1 MDKKSFRLVFMGTSD
16 FAVPSL
22 KALVN
27 SDYRIAGVITA
38 PDKEAGRGQK
48 LRFSPVKEFALLH
61 NLELLQPVNLKDPGF
76 QSDLKS
82 LQPDLQ
88 VVVAFRM
95 LPQAVWA
102 LPAKGTINLH
112 ASLLPQYR
120 GAAPINHAI
129 INGENQTGLTT
140 FFINENIDTGGIIRQ
155 TPVDIGEEEN
165 FGELY
170 QRLREMSP
178 AILMDTVDDIFRGA
192 VKVTDQQELIESTG
206 PLKPAPK
213 IFRESCRIDFDRP
226 LTEVYNFIRGL
237 SPYPAAFATLQD
249 AERESMAKIFRTRKE
264 KENHSFSAG
273 KILSDGKSYMK
284 IAVPGGWLHILELQ
298 LAGKKRLSVTE
309 FLNGNR
315 LTTEA
320 RFK

>member
-1 MDKKSFRLVFMGTSD
+1 MGTSD

-22 KALVN
+22 EALVN
-27 SDYRIAGVITA
+27 SDYSISGVITA

-48 LRFSPVKEFALLH
+48 IRFSPVKEFSLLH
-61 NLELLQPVNLKDPGF
+61 NLNLLQPANLKDPGF
-76 QSDLKS
+76 LEDLKS

-102 LPAKGTINLH
+102 LPGKGTINLH

-129 INGENQTGLTT
+129 INGETQTGLTT
-140 FFINENIDTGGIIRQ
+140 FFINENIDTGRIIRQ
-155 TPVDIGEEEN
+155 SKVDIGEEES

-170 QRLREMSP
+170 QRLRQMGP
-178 AILMDTVDDIFRGA
+178 DILMDTVDDIFRGA
-192 VKVTDQQELIESTG
+192 VKVTDQRELIESSD

-226 LTEVYNFIRGL
+226 LAEVYNFIRGL
-237 SPYPAAFATLQD
+237 SPYPAAFAMLQD
-249 AERESMAKIFRTRKE
+249 GDSESSVKIFRTRKE
-264 KENHSFSAG
+264 EENHSFDPG
-273 KILSDGKSYMK
+273 KVLSDGKSYLK
-284 IAVPGGWLHILELQ
+284 VAVRGGWLQILELQ
-298 LAGKKRLSVTE
+298 MAGKKRLSVTE
-309 FLNGNR
+309 FLNGTR
-315 LTTEA
+315 LTEEA
-320 RFK
+320 RFE

>member
-61 NLELLQPVNLKDPGF
+61 NLELLQPENLKDPGF

-298 LAGKKRLSVTE
+298 LAGKNS
-309 FLNGNR
+309 
-315 LTTEA
+315 
-320 RFK
+320 